1 MSFSI
6 ILHDYVDFSSTEWIM
21 KIIQY
26 LIAFPAVV
34 LAEILSYHITMAALQ
49 AGEKNGL
56 HLFTNV
62 FSHFSSLPWLYNWFN
77 TFMPAWLSFMTA
89 SMPSYSQG

>member
-62 FSHFSSLPWLYNWFN
+62 FSHYSSLP
-77 TFMPAWLSFMTA
+77 
-89 SMPSYSQG
+89 